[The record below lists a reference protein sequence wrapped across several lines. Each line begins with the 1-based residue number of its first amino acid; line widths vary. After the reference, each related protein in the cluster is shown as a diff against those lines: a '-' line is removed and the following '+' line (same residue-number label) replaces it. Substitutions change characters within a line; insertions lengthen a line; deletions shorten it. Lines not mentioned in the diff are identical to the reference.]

1 MHPEPYPA
9 YGLPASRS
17 FNRYNCISP
26 EAFAVAP
33 AWRDGGRGN
42 VAAMTAIVMI
52 FEMTLHNRGPQLR
65 RADPAVA
72 GKHLHP
78 ALRSF
83 FLNALIK
90 KPGQMY

>member
-1 MHPEPYPA
+1 MGFLLLGVLTGIIA
-9 YGLPASRS
+9 GLA
-17 FNRYNCISP
+17 ISP
-26 EAFAVAP
+26 EAFTVAP

-78 ALRSF
+78 AL
-83 FLNALIK
+83 
-90 KPGQMY
+90 